1 MQTEPRE
8 FGTIAA
14 AKLGR
19 GFARISSQFRSSRGR
34 SLSTCSPGML
44 DEAFAVFS
52 RIDEGGTVP
61 NQHTAPPAKNGRAN
75 LQSAARD
82 LAASISAQLDSI
94 IDNVTSSNACCR

>member
-1 MQTEPRE
+1 
-8 FGTIAA
+8 
-14 AKLGR
+14 
-19 GFARISSQFRSSRGR
+19 
-34 SLSTCSPGML
+34 ML

-94 IDNVTSSNACCR
+94 IDNVTSSNACCRMPKPAHPNARGRGESAS

>member
-19 GFARISSQFRSSRGR
+19 GFARISPKFRGLHGR
-34 SLSTCSPGML
+34 FVSTCSPGML

-52 RIDEGGTVP
+52 RIDAGGTVA
-61 NQHTAPPAKNGRAN
+61 NQHTAPVAKNHARD
-75 LQSAARD
+75 LPSAARD
-82 LAASISAQLDSI
+82 LVASISAQLESI
-94 IDNVTSSNACCR
+94 NRHRHE